1 MRQLEYKNLSF
12 KIENADLQESMFE
25 GYASVFG
32 NKDSQGDII
41 ERGAF
46 TKTLTESRDRVKVLW
61 QHNIFEPI
69 GRPVEMR
76 EDDLGLY
83 IKAKISET
91 DTGKKALTLARD
103 GVVNEMSIG
112 YDVVKDDFDR
122 SRDARILKEIRLFEV
137 SLVTFA
143 ANPMALVTGVKSMEE
158 LERLLEKSQQ
168 EIKEGRVLS
177 SRNTE
182 KVRAAIEALQA
193 LLAASEPLTDT
204 RSGQEPLHSKD
215 PDEAEVQSVLEH
227 IKNLRGEK

>member
-1 MRQLEYKNLSF
+1 MEYKSFNL
-12 KIENADLQESMFE
+12 KIENADLQEGMLE

-46 TKTLTESRDRVKVLW
+46 TKTLTESKDRVKVLW

-69 GRPVEMR
+69 GRPAEMR

-122 SRDARILKEIRLFEV
+122 SRDARVLKEIRLFEV

-177 SRNTE
+177 SRNVE
-182 KVRAAIEALQA
+182 KVRAAIDALQA
-193 LLAASEPLTDT
+193 LLAASEPSNDT
-204 RSGQEPLHSKD
+204 RSEQEPLRSKD